1 MACSKMSAEQQILID
16 NRDFIISHLDADNII
31 DQLIT
36 ANLMSQN
43 ATRRL
48 IGKSKI
54 DKNRIV
60 FEELSKAGP
69 GALEKF
75 RNILKNQR
83 RRTDK
88 SKELEERM

>member
-43 ATRRL
+43 TARRL
-48 IGKSKI
+48 IQWEKQ
-54 DKNRIV
+54 NRQKPNCV
-60 FEELSKAGP
+60 
-69 GALEKF
+69 
-75 RNILKNQR
+75 
-83 RRTDK
+83 
-88 SKELEERM
+88 